1 MNILAWKTII
11 KYMQQGKKKKKKGV
25 KMIKLDYWI
34 KDLFNCWKA
43 SLGGSYIFIY
53 LFIYMIW

>member
-1 MNILAWKTII
+1 MDILAWKIII
-11 KYMQQGKKKKKKGV
+11 KYMQQGKNKKTKL
-25 KMIKLDYWI
+25 KMIKLAYW
-34 KDLFNCWKA
+34 KDLFNCCKA